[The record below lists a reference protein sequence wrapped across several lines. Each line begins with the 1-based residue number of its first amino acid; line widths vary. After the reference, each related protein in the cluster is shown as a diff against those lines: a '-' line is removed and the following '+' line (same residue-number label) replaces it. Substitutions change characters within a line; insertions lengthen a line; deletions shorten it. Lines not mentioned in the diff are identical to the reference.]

1 MHEDVRPS
9 WATPLVVLVA
19 LWGLALIVLTAF
31 LIAMSLIGQPFSSS
45 ALIASVAVGFGAF
58 VTLFPVLQWLRKL
71 GNQQLRNT
79 VLPGVITMV
88 AAGAWL
94 MYLLLQPSTGF

>member
-1 MHEDVRPS
+1 MHEEVRPS

-45 ALIASVAVGFGAF
+45 AH
-58 VTLFPVLQWLRKL
+58 R
-71 GNQQLRNT
+71 
-79 VLPGVITMV
+79 
-88 AAGAWL
+88 
-94 MYLLLQPSTGF
+94 